1 MYDYIGFLKV
11 FPDSQDL
18 LVEVQHQRHQGVGQ
32 EQGLS
37 AMEPERARRGPKG
50 PFLRVLVYLVMVF

>member
-32 EQGLS
+32 EQRLPQGVKF
-37 AMEPERARRGPKG
+37 MEK
-50 PFLRVLVYLVMVF
+50 LH